1 MAPKKKTQP
10 ESFEVALAELETI
23 VTQLEK
29 GELALNDALTAFQ
42 KGIELTRY
50 CQTTLQEAEA
60 TVAKMMAEQGDFQLD
75 GEQA

>member
-1 MAPKKKTQP
+1 MAPKKKAQP

-75 GEQA
+75 GERA

>member
-1 MAPKKKTQP
+1 MAPKKKAQP

-60 TVAKMMAEQGDFQLD
+60 TVVKMMAEQGDFQLD
-75 GEQA
+75 GERA